1 MLTEFDAQSLPLCT
15 ADDCRKSP
23 CFATACLV
31 IYGSLIQPTTTYVS
45 PLLVLVRLS
54 YRKIR
59 KHLRY
64 KRIML
69 LNANI
74 LKRFVTKTQHSRE
87 QCQVE

>member
-15 ADDCRKSP
+15 ADDRRKSP
-23 CFATACLV
+23 CFTTACLV
-31 IYGSLIQPTTTYVS
+31 IYGLIQPTTTYFS

-54 YRKIR
+54 YRTIR